1 MKRLIYKGVI
11 LAMLFFIVGQ
21 ANAQFTL
28 SGELRPRTE
37 LSHGYSELAAQ
48 NQDASLFTS
57 QRTRL
62 NLQYSTDKIKTKL
75 KDNLGLIRRNY
86 EIVNV
91 QPGFIPNIYSYTGF
105 NEDFF
110 DFFGAD
116 SVKYFIK
123 DYL

>member
-1 MKRLIYKGVI
+1 MYRFNKK
-11 LAMLFFIVGQ
+11 
-21 ANAQFTL
+21 
-28 SGELRPRTE
+28 
-37 LSHGYSELAAQ
+37 LAADIA
-48 NQDASLFTS
+48 NECKNFYKFEMFLDSEN
-57 QRTRL
+57 
-62 NLQYSTDKIKTKL
+62 NLSDKIKTKL